1 MKKFLRHLIYIY
13 TILDLLFFRAMFSKR
28 SEICPLVRKL
38 LKICTGYVDP
48 NARVIYGQYG
58 DELKIKKN
66 VLVKAYPKLCDTL
79 NSIFGSDLDPLTIP
93 NMTCEDFRKKL
104 LESEFSRE
112 IFEQLYNYARDNMLW
127 LNAYVKESFA
137 TR

>member
-1 MKKFLRHLIYIY
+1 
-13 TILDLLFFRAMFSKR
+13 MFSKR
-28 SEICPLVRKL
+28 SEICPLVKKL

-93 NMTCEDFRKKL
+93 NMTCEDFRKRL